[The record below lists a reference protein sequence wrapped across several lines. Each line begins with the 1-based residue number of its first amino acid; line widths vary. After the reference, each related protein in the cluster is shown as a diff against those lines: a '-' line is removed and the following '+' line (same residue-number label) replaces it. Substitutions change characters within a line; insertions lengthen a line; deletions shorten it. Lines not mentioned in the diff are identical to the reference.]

1 MAYLKVLEEHIPL
14 NNDYKDVMAFWN
26 VKCINEDNT
35 EKDLNNVSRSD
46 FFSSYDI
53 NFNNISTYIHLNF
66 PIKYGLTTS
75 VRLTRTMLGSQMD
88 NLSSSN
94 YVHIVD
100 ELGKEHFYF
109 ITDIDYSVG
118 KDIVKLNLERD
129 IFTEFSP
136 SLYIDKDIK
145 YARVH
150 CDRYSQT
157 TGNGCDEMFTSDP
170 IDAKYKASIL
180 NSRKKIFDNGEKM
193 WAVVYLSNNT
203 PQLINYQV
211 NSLGSL
217 HYRPNIVSWEQND
230 SDLYLC
236 YSAISNNSINT
247 WYYDFLSLNEDTDP
261 SIYDKDIKYTN
272 IKGYN
277 QPYITCVIPLFDT
290 FFTLK
295 VTLQGNNT
303 MGATKTTYTKLF
315 NYKFN
320 KEQFLN
326 FINNNDYVYKVQVT
340 TFDFT
345 SQLVN
350 ANNEIDLTT
359 TKICALS
366 TKLKTL
372 KVKPCYTDKIGS
384 YNYNQL
390 STTLNINVF
399 NGFLFCLPNFDDIVQ
414 NQDISFIKLATMTN
428 FVYDITDISSLK
440 EGQRSLDDKQLALEP
455 RLYCNPY
462 TIYSYTSASEKEY
475 ELNPNLFCYYG
486 DGRFTLTFT
495 PSPSMN
501 GEILF
506 LNSGVY
512 QKYKENFNGTSPISS
527 LELTTSSSAYQSFL
541 TNQRNSYYT
550 GLGQSYFNS
559 IMNMFTGGVND
570 YKYIMNAR
578 ENGTDTFSAYLSP
591 ISNVVKGVSDLVFT
605 SLQNKSKMKDLI
617 NQPSKFSNFGFDI
630 LPMIVNSDLYRYI
643 NCYTMLPRDYTNAFE
658 YFYRFGY
665 EVDEYRHFDYYI
677 DDIRDPKE
685 WYIKYGGS
693 KNIFNRNL
701 FNYVRATEDISNYI
715 HLVNDKMDEAIR
727 SKFSD
732 IFNNGVRIWTP
743 KTSSQFLDFTKSNRE
758 VYF

>member
-35 EKDLNNVSRSD
+35 EKELNNVSRSD

-88 NLSSSN
+88 NLTSSN

-170 IDAKYKASIL
+170 MDTKYNASIL
-180 NSRKKIFDNGEKM
+180 KSRKKIFDNGEKM
-193 WAVVYLSNNT
+193 WAVVYLSRNAPTLYAKSSFDLTTYASVGFVKNET
-203 PQLINYQV
+203 TKRQV
-211 NSLGSL
+211 LTTYVTNKQ
-217 HYRPNIVSWEQND
+217 NASWWT
-230 SDLYLC
+230 LL
-236 YSAISNNSINT
+236 
-247 WYYDFLSLNEDTDP
+247 LNESADP
-261 SIYDKDIKYTN
+261 TTTEVKTTFVKNYP
-272 IKGYN
+272 
-277 QPYITCVIPLFDT
+277 QPYSVVVIPLFQTILTIKQSFKDT
-290 FFTLK
+290 STGVTTTTNVYYNYNGNEFFE
-295 VTLQGNNT
+295 
-303 MGATKTTYTKLF
+303 LF
-315 NYKFN
+315 ND
-320 KEQFLN
+320 
-326 FINNNDYVYKVQVT
+326 NDYVYKVQVT

-345 SQLVN
+345 DILYNGESAINLDTTPVFVKPSAIQTFS
-350 ANNEIDLTT
+350 IDDYKSIYQETLYNGTKYNGTT
-359 TKICALS
+359 TTSGSKYFKGFKSFGFI
-366 TKLKTL
+366 
-372 KVKPCYTDKIGS
+372 VK
-384 YNYNQL
+384 N
-390 STTLNINVF
+390 F
-399 NGFLFCLPNFDDIVQ
+399 NEIVQ
-414 NQDISFIKLATMTN
+414 NQDISFIELATMTN
-428 FVYDITDISSLK
+428 FDYDITSISSLK

-455 RLYCNPY
+455 RLYCSPY

-475 ELNPNLFCYYG
+475 ELSPNLFCYYG

-578 ENGTDTFSAYLSP
+578 ENGTDTFSAYLTP
-591 ISNVVKGVSDLVFT
+591 VSNVVKGVSDLVFT

-743 KTSSQFLDFTKSNRE
+743 KTSSQFLDFTMSNRE